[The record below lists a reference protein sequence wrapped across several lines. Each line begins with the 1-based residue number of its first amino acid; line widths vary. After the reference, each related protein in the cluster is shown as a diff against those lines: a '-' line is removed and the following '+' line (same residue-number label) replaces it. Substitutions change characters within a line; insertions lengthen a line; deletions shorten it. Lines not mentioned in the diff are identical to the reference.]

1 MNPPRFSWIKAKR
14 RHDQCKHINL
24 RTETQAEALV
34 MANSRHAAREIAKE
48 LAKFFVEQRWITQDQ
63 ANKFFWDR

>member
-1 MNPPRFSWIKAKR
+1 
-14 RHDQCKHINL
+14 
-24 RTETQAEALV
+24 